1 MNIEKLKSKQII
13 ETYIQSVDKWIDVI
27 EKYSE
32 EEYYWKPDSKQ
43 WSISEIVSH
52 LIATANICTQK
63 SIDCSNALGGKRKA
77 GIKTKLFS
85 MMDSFPPIRIEIKEI
100 PEGLESMYNP
110 RELSKEDAK
119 KGLIATIDLMKKA
132 ESMLSSAD
140 ENTRIEHWA
149 AGDFNAF
156 QWFKSIEMHI
166 RHHFRQKERIDK
178 LLNK

>member
-1 MNIEKLKSKQII
+1 MNTDKLKSKQIL
-13 ETYIQSVDKWIDVI
+13 ESYIQIVDKWIELID
-27 EKYSE
+27 KYSE

-43 WSISEIVSH
+43 WSICEIVSH
-52 LIATANICTQK
+52 LIVTANICTQK
-63 SIDCSNALGGKRKA
+63 SIDCSNALGEKRKA
-77 GIKTKLFS
+77 GFKTKLFS

-100 PEGLESMYNP
+100 PQGLEPMYKP
-110 RELSKEDAK
+110 VELSKEDAK

-132 ESMLSSAD
+132 ESLLSSAD
-140 ENTRIEHWA
+140 ENMRIEHWA

-156 QWFKSIEMHI
+156 QWFKSVEMHI

>member
-1 MNIEKLKSKQII
+1 MSAENIKSKQIL
-13 ETYIQSVDKWIDVI
+13 ESYIQNVNKWLIEIDDYNEDQFI
-27 EKYSE
+27 
-32 EEYYWKPDSKQ
+32 WKPKVSV
-43 WSISEIVSH
+43 WSIIEIVSH

-63 SIDCSNALGGKRKA
+63 SIDCSNSLGEKRKA

-100 PEGLESMYNP
+100 PEGLETMYNP

-140 ENTRIEHWA
+140 ENIRIQHWA